1 MAATTCRSF
10 LGVLY
15 PDAENYNCDDVLARL
30 KSFFPELAYI
40 VHDMDV
46 DKDGELKKPHI
57 HWVGQRSAC
66 SLDFVATSLEVPENT
81 IEYCRKFKRSI
92 RYLVHKDSPSK
103 FQYDVEKI
111 VTSFDLTRFFDDDY
125 MNNMLD
131 EIVSFIFSDECT
143 SFASLY
149 GFCSRKGIQWV
160 LTRNFAVINTLFRER
175 MNEK

>member
-1 MAATTCRSF
+1 MSATTCRSF

-15 PDAENYNCDDVLARL
+15 PDAENYNCDEVLDRL
-30 KSFFPELAYI
+30 KLFFPELAYI

-46 DKDGELKKPHI
+46 DENGVLKKPHI

-66 SLDFVATSLEVPENT
+66 TLDFVASSLEIPEND

-103 FQYDVEKI
+103 FQYEVEKI
-111 VTSFDLTRFFDDDY
+111 VTSFDLTKYFDDDY
-125 MNNMLD
+125 MNNMMD

-143 SFASLY
+143 TFASLY
-149 GFCSRKGIQWV
+149 GFCSRKGIQYI

-175 MNEK
+175 MNSK